1 MKTLHVKVLS
11 DLFRLNFITDP
22 GFCQTSNV
30 EPQNK
35 NNNAYTAAVSHRKIH
50 ANAEQINKPEN
61 KSAGVIIEGKIP
73 ETTFK
78 GTRTAE
84 TKIVKEEKRTL
95 AVKSNA
101 DVQRNGK
108 TRELDLDLLNSKAES
123 LHKPDISPVNQRP
136 LPAANKEIQRASRN
150 GSSFNSSHG
159 KITHSVPSRFG
170 VKTFTVVPPKP
181 CTIQAAATQPAPAA
195 SGSSGAIRID
205 DQGNMVTAGIT
216 HNKVGRSS
224 EPGVNE
230 GAPLCEKAKAFW
242 SSSARQENAATL
254 RTTLMEKTKDV
265 HGLSSPPT
273 VRSEVKSGS
282 NSAENQKTKQGTVS
296 GPDHPKVE
304 GKEETKEPIKNVTLS
319 NKNGVQVESKSPAS
333 SSTQSLSKPALP
345 PPLHSDLKQQ
355 PNFLKP
361 SRRTS
366 SKYVASAISKYT
378 PNTSA
383 KPTIVPK
390 IPESS
395 ETAAG
400 VQGSGPPVQ
409 GSPLSTS
416 QPSSSNNKE
425 NASIPALALPG
436 PKRSTSYPEYVSS
449 SQRDS
454 GDRKS
459 DKEGF
464 SNHAIV
470 TKEGYDDTETI
481 QNNNTQK
488 RVTDNPINKYI
499 LPDQTRTPSPS
510 RSTVLYS
517 SIKPLVDPKKTSQE
531 HKVVSKT

>member
-1 MKTLHVKVLS
+1 MKTLHVKALS

-35 NNNAYTAAVSHRKIH
+35 NNNAYTAAVSHKKIH
-50 ANAEQINKPEN
+50 ANSEQIIKPET
-61 KSAGVIIEGKIP
+61 KSAGVIMEEKIP
-73 ETTFK
+73 ETMFK
-78 GTRTAE
+78 ETSTAE

-123 LHKPDISPVNQRP
+123 LHKPDISPVNRRP
-136 LPAANKEIQRASRN
+136 LPAANEIHRASRN
-150 GSSFNSSHG
+150 GSSFSSSHG

-170 VKTFTVVPPKP
+170 MKTFTVVPPKP
-181 CTIQAAATQPAPAA
+181 CTIQAAATQPAAAA

-205 DQGNMVTAGIT
+205 DQGNMVTAGVT
-216 HNKVGRSS
+216 HSKVGRSS
-224 EPGVNE
+224 EPEVNE
-230 GAPLCEKAKAFW
+230 GVPLCEKAKAFW

-254 RTTLMEKTKDV
+254 RTTLMDKTKDI

-273 VRSEVKSGS
+273 VRSEVKSGT
-282 NSAENQKTKQGTVS
+282 NSAENQKTKQSTVS
-296 GPDHPKVE
+296 GHDQPKVE
-304 GKEETKEPIKNVTLS
+304 GKEETKELVKNVTLS

-333 SSTQSLSKPALP
+333 SSTQSPSKPALP
-345 PPLHSDLKQQ
+345 PSLPSDLKQQ

-366 SKYVASAISKYT
+366 SKYVASAIAKYT

-383 KPTIVPK
+383 KPTIIPK

-395 ETAAG
+395 ETAVG

-409 GSPLSTS
+409 GSPHLTS
-416 QPSSSNNKE
+416 QPSSSKNKE
-425 NASIPALALPG
+425 NASIPALVLPG

-454 GDRKS
+454 RDRKS
-459 DKEGF
+459 DNEGF

-499 LPDQTRTPSPS
+499 QPDQTRTPSPS
-510 RSTVLYS
+510 RSTVLHS
-517 SIKPLVDPKKTSQE
+517 SMKPPIHPKNTSQE
-531 HKVVSKT
+531 LKVVSKT